1 MKFMPLVLT
10 TAVSLACLTACNKT
24 EKPQAEEKPTTTQTA
39 PSEASA
45 PAQTSAP
52 ATTPDQPAQTSA
64 PAGGSPTVAMYV
76 DTMKVTT
83 FMQLMATNQLTDEQ
97 KTCLM
102 SNDANATYLDTAK
115 TELGKTLGEDGL
127 KASDEFYAS
136 ELGQKV
142 AKFARQELHKAIGQ
156 PVEGEPVT
164 LTDEDKTKMMEFSQS
179 DIGKKIDANTKNID
193 PQAMMKQL
201 EGFAASEK
209 TRCKIG

>member
-1 MKFMPLVLT
+1 MKFMPLLLSA
-10 TAVSLACLTACNKT
+10 AVSLACLTACTKT
-24 EKPQAEEKPTTTQTA
+24 EKPQAEEKPATTQTA

-45 PAQTSAP
+45 PA
-52 ATTPDQPAQTSA
+52 TTPDQPAQASA
-64 PAGGSPTVAMYV
+64 PTDGSPTVAMYV

-83 FMQLMATNQLTDEQ
+83 FMQLMATSQLTDEQ

-102 SNDANATYLDTAK
+102 GSDANATYLDTAK

-127 KASDEFYAS
+127 KASDEFYSS

-142 AKFARQELHKAIGQ
+142 AKFARQELNKAIGQ
-156 PVEGEPVT
+156 PIEGEPVT
-164 LTDEDKTKMMEFSQS
+164 LTDEDKAKMMEFSQS

-201 EGFAASEK
+201 EGFVASEK